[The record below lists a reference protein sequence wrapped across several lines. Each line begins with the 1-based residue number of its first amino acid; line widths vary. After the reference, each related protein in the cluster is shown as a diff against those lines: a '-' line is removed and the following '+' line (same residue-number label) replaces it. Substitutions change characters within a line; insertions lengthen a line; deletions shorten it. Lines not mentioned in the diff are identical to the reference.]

1 MKIKFLNEEK
11 FEKFLEEQMCIY
23 HPNFK
28 GELKNITDLNNEC
41 ILMIYCITRNGAL
54 TNELTCTINQILW
67 FSLSL
72 NKSRRKRSARKKQIY
87 RNSKA
92 IFDFLIKEGYAVRVW
107 LDELLS
113 N

>member
-11 FEKFLEEQMCIY
+11 YEIFLEEQMCIY

-28 GELKNITDLNNEC
+28 GELKKITDLNHEC
-41 ILMIYCITRNGAL
+41 LVMTCCVVRNGLL

-72 NKSRRKRSARKKQIY
+72 NKSKRKRSARIKQIH
-87 RNSKA
+87 RSSKV
-92 IFDFLIKEGYAVRVW
+92 IFDFLIKEGYAVRV
-107 LDELLS
+107 
-113 N
+113 